1 MGWECL
7 MSIGRRRGGKEGG
20 VGVFDV
26 FGRRRGGKEG
36 GVGVFD
42 VFLDYIHILTGL

>member
-26 FGRRRGGKEG
+26 YWEERRERGWG
-36 GVGVFD
+36 GSV
-42 VFLDYIHILTGL
+42 